1 MPYEYEYLSVDK
13 RISLLQQQIEMK
25 EERLFE
31 LEMADQENSAIQQ
44 EITEV
49 TDSITAL
56 KNKLSELEE

>member
-13 RISLLQQQIEMK
+13 RIILLQQQIEMK

-31 LEMADQENSAIQQ
+31 LEMADQENTAIQQ

-56 KNKLSELEE
+56 KVKLSELEE

>member
-31 LEMADQENSAIQQ
+31 LEMADQENAAIQQ

-49 TDSITAL
+49 TDSINAL
-56 KNKLSELEE
+56 KVKLSELEE